1 MKRITLFSTLTE
13 NNLEII
19 LGQIFPKEISNK
31 VIAYMPSNGIK
42 YGKEYI
48 KQWEN
53 YAQKYGAK
61 FNVIDNTTNNIN
73 EQKKLLDSNILII
86 TGGNTFNLL
95 HNLRNFGL
103 DKTIM
108 EFIKKPEFVLAGFSA
123 GALVLTPN
131 IKICDLPPDNDEN
144 IIGLNDLT
152 GLGIVDFE
160 VFPHYE
166 KVSQE
171 KILNDYKKTTP
182 NNVKEISDEDHISI
196 NL

>member
-13 NNLEII
+13 GNLETI
-19 LGQIFPKEISNK
+19 LNQILPKEISNK
-31 VIAYMPSNGIK
+31 VFAYMPSNGIK
-42 YGKEYI
+42 DGREYI

-53 YAQKYGAK
+53 YAQKYDAK
-61 FNVIDNTTNNIN
+61 FNVINNMSNDIE
-73 EQKKLLDSNILII
+73 EQKKLLDSNILLIS
-86 TGGNTFNLL
+86 GGNTFSLL
-95 HNLRNFGL
+95 RNLRYSGL

-131 IKICDLPPDNDEN
+131 IRICDLPSDNEEN
-144 IIGLNDLT
+144 VVGLDDLT

-166 KVSQE
+166 EHSQE
-171 KILNDYKKTTP
+171 TILNDYKKTTP
-182 NNVKEISDEDHISI
+182 NNVREITDEDYISI
-196 NL
+196 DF